1 MPPGSSPP
9 RCHHS
14 LAQQARFP
22 HFHARPWELAPRGIL
37 RKSFNSASPATKT
50 AGRERTSGRRTIRR
64 AARALQ
70 FSLPL
75 RRLLDRPRRGP
86 IGGLAAAG
94 SHNGHCTFAL
104 GQVHQAD
111 YFFATALPTEGNY
124 QGFDPLGW
132 QHASTMR
139 CSPCLA
145 L

>member
-1 MPPGSSPP
+1 LYKRKPFTLPPGPYIT
-9 RCHHS
+9 
-14 LAQQARFP
+14 
-22 HFHARPWELAPRGIL
+22 E
-37 RKSFNSASPATKT
+37 
-50 AGRERTSGRRTIRR
+50 
-64 AARALQ
+64 RALQ
-70 FSLPL
+70 GELVLARVGVMVGDSV
-75 RRLLDRPRRGP
+75 DRPRRGP